1 MYCICSRHWSS
12 HLSDIKIIAAWEKK
26 YHLSHFCWRRN
37 LNWTCFAL
45 KYKFSIENRKGILGK
60 WMKNT
65 EKKLRFKFYLAE
77 TWNPC
82 SQYVKFWWMQVGFET
97 PQQKIKNGSGCLFQ
111 PDNFKLVSTFSLF
124 RRSSGRRISHSPVL
138 FCISQPCYAA

>member
-65 EKKLRFKFYLAE
+65 EKKTAFQILSCRNLESLLPVCKVLMNASGIWNSTAE
-77 TWNPC
+77 D
-82 SQYVKFWWMQVGFET
+82 
-97 PQQKIKNGSGCLFQ
+97 QKWSGCLFQ

-124 RRSSGRRISHSPVL
+124 KRSSGRRISHSPVL
-138 FCISQPCYAA
+138 FCISHPCYST